1 MGCSSTAATFNGE
14 KNYYAFVHLDFTGK
28 TITPDVHD
36 VISSFVKHG
45 KAVAHCTGGTGRTA
59 YGLGA
64 LMLNY
69 LANDHPEE
77 FRAAY
82 DAG

>member
-1 MGCSSTAATFNGE
+1 
-14 KNYYAFVHLDFTGK
+14 VL
-28 TITPDVHD
+28 
-36 VISSFVKHG
+36 SSFVEHG
-45 KAVAHCTGGTGRTA
+45 KAVSHCTGGTGRTA

-69 LANDHPEE
+69 LASKHPEE